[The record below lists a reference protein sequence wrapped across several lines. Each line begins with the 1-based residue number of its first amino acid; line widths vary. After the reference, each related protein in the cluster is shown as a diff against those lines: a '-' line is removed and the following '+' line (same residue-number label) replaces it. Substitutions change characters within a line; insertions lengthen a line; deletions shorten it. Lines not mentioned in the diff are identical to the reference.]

1 MDFKVNNDSQN
12 NNVDIKKYEN
22 EINELK
28 DKLNKANKI
37 IDKQKVEIQ
46 DLKNQLNSFKNIDLN
61 KINILQNEVNDKN
74 NQLNQLRQQLQNINL
89 STNQNNN
96 KGDTFFANRC
106 VTFITQDSS
115 LFYGI
120 PCDGNSTFAEVEE
133 KLYKEY
139 PEYRETNNT
148 FLANGI
154 EILRFKTVN
163 DNKIGTGKP
172 VILIKPS

>member
-1 MDFKVNNDSQN
+1 M
-12 NNVDIKKYEN
+12 
-22 EINELK
+22 L
-28 DKLNKANKI
+28 KI
-37 IDKQKVEIQ
+37 ILGHLV
-46 DLKNQLNSFKNIDLN
+46 
-61 KINILQNEVNDKN
+61 
-74 NQLNQLRQQLQNINL
+74 NQLRQQLQNINL
-89 STNQNNN
+89 NNNQNDKNKNN
-96 KGDTFFANRC
+96 GDTFFANRC
-106 VTFITQDSS
+106 VSFISPDSS
-115 LFYGI
+115 LFYAV